1 MDQLLITV
9 LSGVANG
16 AVYGL
21 VGLGLVI
28 IFQSTDVMNFAMAAM
43 ATTASYVALSMVRR
57 RAWRWRWRWSI
68 AVVFASLFGLAVRE
82 VLIRPLGEGR
92 LFAALVVTM
101 GVAISTEHFVGR
113 HWGEQPEAFPRLVD
127 GTVSLGGSRIHTQDL
142 LDHRRRRRRDGRRR
156 AACSR
161 VRRSARPCA
170 QSPSPRRPPGCSA
183 STPRR
188 SPASRGPWA
197 SGSPP
202 SAWSSTRPTSGLTP
216 VVLAPVLFRAFAG
229 ILLGG
234 LTSMTGAVVGGLVI
248 GVLDNLAA
256 TYVSAS
262 FRDTFVFSVAVL
274 VLLVRPQGMFGRQ
287 AFVRV

>member
-1 MDQLLITV
+1 VDQLFITL

-43 ATTASYVALSMVRR
+43 ATTATYVALSAYNAGVVL
-57 RAWRWRWRWSI
+57 ALALVL
-68 AVVFASLFGLAVRE
+68 AVVFAAGFGLAVRE
-82 VLIRPLGEGR
+82 VLIRPLGDGR

-101 GVAISTEHFVGR
+101 GVAIATEHFVGR
-113 HWGEQPEAFPRLVD
+113 QWGEQPQAFPRLVD
-127 GTVSLGGSRIHTQDL
+127 GTVSIGGSRIETQDL
-142 LDHRRRRRRDGRRR
+142 LIIGVAVVAMAGVAYLFRRTPLGSAMR
-156 AACSR
+156 AVAESSETAA
-161 VRRSARPCA
+161 VLGINSNKVARI
-170 QSPSPRRPPGCSA
+170 
-183 STPRR
+183 
-188 SPASRGPWA
+188 
-197 SGSPP
+197 
-202 SAWSSTRPTSGLTP
+202 AWVLGVALATLGVVLYAPNTGLTP

-234 LTSMTGAVVGGLVI
+234 LTSMVGAVVGGLVI

>member
-43 ATTASYVALSMVRR
+43 ATTASYVALSAYDAGIALALALV
-57 RAWRWRWRWSI
+57 I
-68 AVVFASLFGLAVRE
+68 AVGFASVFGVVVRE
-82 VLIRPLGEGR
+82 VLIRPLGDGR

-101 GVAISTEHFVGR
+101 GVAIGTEHFVGQ
-113 HWGEQPEAFPRLVD
+113 HWGEQPKAFPRLVE
-127 GTVSLGGSRIHTQDL
+127 GTVSLGGSRINTQDL
-142 LDHRRRRRRDGRRR
+142 VIIGVALVAMAGVAFLFTRTPLGSAMR
-156 AACSR
+156 AVAE
-161 VRRSARPCA
+161 SAETAAVLGINA
-170 QSPSPRRPPGCSA
+170 QKVARIA
-183 STPRR
+183 
-188 SPASRGPWA
+188 WA
-197 SGSPP
+197 LGVGLATLGVVLYAPK
-202 SAWSSTRPTSGLTP
+202 TGLTP

>member
-43 ATTASYVALSMVRR
+43 ATTASYLALSMYNAGIALALALVL
-57 RAWRWRWRWSI
+57 
-68 AVVFASLFGLAVRE
+68 AVVLASAFGLAVRE
-82 VLIRPLGEGR
+82 VLIRPLGDGR

-101 GVAISTEHFVGR
+101 GVAIGTEHFVGQ
-113 HWGEQPEAFPRLVD
+113 HWGEQPKAFPRLVD
-127 GTVSLGGSRIHTQDL
+127 GTLALGGSRINLQDL
-142 LDHRRRRRRDGRRR
+142 VIIGVAVVAMAAVAFLFTRTPLGSAMR
-156 AACSR
+156 AVAESSETAA
-161 VRRSARPCA
+161 VLGINSQKVARIA
-170 QSPSPRRPPGCSA
+170 
-183 STPRR
+183 
-188 SPASRGPWA
+188 WA
-197 SGSPP
+197 LGVGLATLGVLLYAPK
-202 SAWSSTRPTSGLTP
+202 TGLTP

-262 FRDTFVFSVAVL
+262 FRDTFVFSIAVL

>member
-1 MDQLLITV
+1 LDHLLITV

-28 IFQSTDVMNFAMAAM
+28 IFRSTDVMNFAMAAM
-43 ATTASYVALSMVRR
+43 ATMASYVAITVHDAGVALVL
-57 RAWRWRWRWSI
+57 AL
-68 AVVFASLFGLAVRE
+68 AVAVAFASLSGLAVRE
-82 VLIRPLGEGR
+82 VLIRPLGGGR

-113 HWGEQPEAFPRLVD
+113 RWGEQPRAFPRLVD
-127 GTVSLGGSRIHTQDL
+127 GTVALGGSRMNAQDL
-142 LDHRRRRRRDGRRR
+142 VIIGVAVVAMAGIAFLFRRTTLGSAMR
-156 AACSR
+156 AVAESSETAE
-161 VRRSARPCA
+161 VLGINAQKVARIA
-170 QSPSPRRPPGCSA
+170 
-183 STPRR
+183 
-188 SPASRGPWA
+188 WA
-197 SGSPP
+197 LGVGVATLGVVLYAPN
-202 SAWSSTRPTSGLTP
+202 AGLTP
-216 VVLAPVLFRAFAG
+216 TVLAPVLFRAFAG

-234 LTSMTGAVVGGLVI
+234 LTSMAGAVVGGLVI

-274 VLLVRPQGMFGRQ
+274 VLLVRPQGMFGRP

>member
-43 ATTASYVALSMVRR
+43 ATTASYLALSMHN
-57 RAWRWRWRWSI
+57 AGLAL
-68 AVVFASLFGLAVRE
+68 AVAMVLAVGLASAFGLAVRE
-82 VLIRPLGEGR
+82 VLIRPLGDGR

-101 GVAISTEHFVGR
+101 GVAISTEHFVGQ
-113 HWGEQPEAFPRLVD
+113 HWGEQPKSFPRLVD
-127 GTVSLGGSRIHTQDL
+127 GSVAIGGSRINTQDL
-142 LDHRRRRRRDGRRR
+142 LIIGVAVVAMAGVAFLFTRTPLGSAMR
-156 AACSR
+156 AVAESSETAA
-161 VRRSARPCA
+161 VLGINSQKVARIA
-170 QSPSPRRPPGCSA
+170 
-183 STPRR
+183 
-188 SPASRGPWA
+188 WA
-197 SGSPP
+197 LGVGLATLGVLLYAPN
-202 SAWSSTRPTSGLTP
+202 AGLTP

-262 FRDTFVFSVAVL
+262 FRDTFVFSIAVL

>member
-1 MDQLLITV
+1 MDQLLVTV
-9 LSGVANG
+9 LTGVANG

-43 ATTASYVALSMVRR
+43 ATAASYVALSMYGAGV
-57 RAWRWRWRWSI
+57 ALALALVL
-68 AVVFASLFGLAVRE
+68 AVGFASIFGLAVRE

-101 GVAISTEHFVGR
+101 GVAIGTEHFVGR
-113 HWGEQPEAFPRLVD
+113 HWGEQPKAFPRLVD
-127 GTVSLGGSRIHTQDL
+127 GNVSIGGSRVDTQDL
-142 LDHRRRRRRDGRRR
+142 LVIVVAVFAMAAVALLFRRTSLGSAMR
-156 AACSR
+156 AVAESSETAR
-161 VRRSARPCA
+161 VLGINSQKVARIA
-170 QSPSPRRPPGCSA
+170 
-183 STPRR
+183 
-188 SPASRGPWA
+188 WA
-197 SGSPP
+197 LGVGLATLGVVLYAPNV
-202 SAWSSTRPTSGLTP
+202 GLTP

-256 TYVSAS
+256 TYFAAS
-262 FRDTFVFSVAVL
+262 FRDTIVFSVAVL
-274 VLLVRPQGMFGRQ
+274 VLLVRPQGMFGRP

>member
-1 MDQLLITV
+1 MDELFITV
-9 LSGVANG
+9 LSGVTNG

-43 ATTASYVALSMVRR
+43 ATTASYVALSVYDAGVALALAMVV
-57 RAWRWRWRWSI
+57 
-68 AVVFASLFGLAVRE
+68 AVLFASAFGVVVRE
-82 VLIRPLGEGR
+82 VLIRPLGDGR

-101 GVAISTEHFVGR
+101 GVAISVEHFVGR
-113 HWGEQPEAFPRLVD
+113 HWGEQPRAFPRLVE
-127 GTVSLGGSRIHTQDL
+127 GTVSLGGSRINTQDFVVIGVAVAAMAGIAFL
-142 LDHRRRRRRDGRRR
+142 FTRTSLGSAMR
-156 AACSR
+156 AVAESSETAR
-161 VRRSARPCA
+161 VLGINSQKVARIA
-170 QSPSPRRPPGCSA
+170 
-183 STPRR
+183 
-188 SPASRGPWA
+188 WA
-197 SGSPP
+197 LGVGLATLGVVLYAPN
-202 SAWSSTRPTSGLTP
+202 AGLTP

-256 TYVSAS
+256 TYISAS

>member
-1 MDQLLITV
+1 MDELLITV
-9 LSGVANG
+9 LGGVANG

-43 ATTASYVALSMVRR
+43 ATTASYVALSIHD
-57 RAWRWRWRWSI
+57 AGI
-68 AVVFASLFGLAVRE
+68 ALGLALVVAVLFASAFGLVARE
-82 VLIRPLGEGR
+82 VLIRPLGDGR

-101 GVAISTEHFVGR
+101 GLAIGTEHFIGQQ
-113 HWGEQPEAFPRLVD
+113 WGEQPRAFPRLVE
-127 GTVSLGGSRIHTQDL
+127 GTVSLDGSRINTQDL
-142 LDHRRRRRRDGRRR
+142 IIIGVAFAAMAAVALLFRRTPLGSAMR
-156 AACSR
+156 AVAESSETA
-161 VRRSARPCA
+161 VVLGINSQKVARIA
-170 QSPSPRRPPGCSA
+170 
-183 STPRR
+183 
-188 SPASRGPWA
+188 WA
-197 SGSPP
+197 LGVGLATLGVLLYAPN
-202 SAWSSTRPTSGLTP
+202 AGLTP

-274 VLLVRPQGMFGRQ
+274 VLLVRPQGMFGRE

>member
-43 ATTASYVALSMVRR
+43 ATTASYVALSVYD
-57 RAWRWRWRWSI
+57 AGIALAFALVI
-68 AVVFASLFGLAVRE
+68 AVGFASVFGLVVRE
-82 VLIRPLGEGR
+82 VLIRPLGDGR

-101 GVAISTEHFVGR
+101 GVAISTEHFVGQQ
-113 HWGEQPEAFPRLVD
+113 WGEQPKAFPRLVD
-127 GTVSLGGSRIHTQDL
+127 GTVSLGGSRVQTQDL
-142 LDHRRRRRRDGRRR
+142 LIIAVAIVAMAGVAFLFTRTPLGSAMR
-156 AACSR
+156 AVAESSETAA
-161 VRRSARPCA
+161 VLGINSQKVARIA
-170 QSPSPRRPPGCSA
+170 
-183 STPRR
+183 
-188 SPASRGPWA
+188 WA
-197 SGSPP
+197 LGVGLATLGVVLYAPN
-202 SAWSSTRPTSGLTP
+202 AGLTP

>member
-1 MDQLLITV
+1 MDQLLVTV

-43 ATTASYVALSMVRR
+43 ATTASYVALSVYD
-57 RAWRWRWRWSI
+57 AGVALAVALVI
-68 AVVFASLFGLAVRE
+68 AVGFASLFGLAVRE
-82 VLIRPLGEGR
+82 VLIRPLGPGR

-101 GVAISTEHFVGR
+101 GVSIGTEHFVGR
-113 HWGEQPEAFPRLVD
+113 QWGEQPRAFPRLVD
-127 GTVSLGGSRIHTQDL
+127 GTVTLGGSRVNLQDL
-142 LDHRRRRRRDGRRR
+142 TIIVVAVFAMAAVAVLFRRTPLGSAMR
-156 AACSR
+156 AVAESSETAA
-161 VRRSARPCA
+161 VLGINSQKVARIA
-170 QSPSPRRPPGCSA
+170 
-183 STPRR
+183 
-188 SPASRGPWA
+188 WA
-197 SGSPP
+197 LGVGLATLGVVLYAPNV
-202 SAWSSTRPTSGLTP
+202 GLTP

>member
-1 MDQLLITV
+1 MDQFLITV

-43 ATTASYVALSMVRR
+43 ATMASYVALSLYGAGV
-57 RAWRWRWRWSI
+57 ALVL
-68 AVVFASLFGLAVRE
+68 ALGLAVVLASAFGVLTRE
-82 VLIRPLGEGR
+82 VLIRPLGDGR

-113 HWGEQPEAFPRLVD
+113 HWGEQPKAFPRLVE
-127 GTVSLGGSRIHTQDL
+127 GTVAIGGSRLNYQDL
-142 LDHRRRRRRDGRRR
+142 LIIGVAVVAMAAVAYLFRRTPLGSAMR
-156 AACSR
+156 AVAESSETAA
-161 VRRSARPCA
+161 VLGINSQKVARIA
-170 QSPSPRRPPGCSA
+170 
-183 STPRR
+183 
-188 SPASRGPWA
+188 WA
-197 SGSPP
+197 LGVGLATLGVVLYAPN
-202 SAWSSTRPTSGLTP
+202 SGLTP

-274 VLLVRPQGMFGRQ
+274 VLLARPQGMFGRQ

>member
-1 MDQLLITV
+1 MDELLITV
-9 LSGVANG
+9 LGGVANG

-43 ATTASYVALSMVRR
+43 ATTASYVALSIHD
-57 RAWRWRWRWSI
+57 AGI
-68 AVVFASLFGLAVRE
+68 ALGLALVVAVLFASAFGLVARE
-82 VLIRPLGEGR
+82 VLIRPLGDGR

-101 GVAISTEHFVGR
+101 GLAIGTEHFIGQQ
-113 HWGEQPEAFPRLVD
+113 WGEQPRAFPRLVE
-127 GTVSLGGSRIHTQDL
+127 GTVSLGGSRINTQDL
-142 LDHRRRRRRDGRRR
+142 IIIGVAFAAMAAVALLFRRTPLGSAMR
-156 AACSR
+156 AVAESSETA
-161 VRRSARPCA
+161 VVLGINSQKVARIA
-170 QSPSPRRPPGCSA
+170 
-183 STPRR
+183 
-188 SPASRGPWA
+188 WA
-197 SGSPP
+197 LGVGLATLGVLLYAPN
-202 SAWSSTRPTSGLTP
+202 AGLTP

-274 VLLVRPQGMFGRQ
+274 VLLVRPQGMFGRE

>member
-1 MDQLLITV
+1 VDQVLITV

-43 ATTASYVALSMVRR
+43 ATTASYVALTVHD
-57 RAWRWRWRWSI
+57 AGAALVLAL
-68 AVVFASLFGLAVRE
+68 AVAVAFASAFGVAVRE
-82 VLIRPLGEGR
+82 VLIRPLGDGR

-113 HWGEQPEAFPRLVD
+113 QWGEQPRAFPRVVD
-127 GTVSLGGSRIHTQDL
+127 GTLAIGESRINMQDL
-142 LDHRRRRRRDGRRR
+142 VIIGVAVVAMAGIAFLFRRTPLGSAMR
-156 AACSR
+156 AVAESPETAAILGINSQK
-161 VRRSARPCA
+161 VARTA
-170 QSPSPRRPPGCSA
+170 
-183 STPRR
+183 
-188 SPASRGPWA
+188 WA
-197 SGSPP
+197 LGVGLATLGVVLYAPNV
-202 SAWSSTRPTSGLTP
+202 GLTP

-256 TYVSAS
+256 TYISAS

-274 VLLVRPQGMFGRQ
+274 VLLVRPQGMFGRP
-287 AFVRV
+287 AFARV

>member
-1 MDQLLITV
+1 MDQLLVTV
-9 LSGVANG
+9 LNGVANG

-43 ATTASYVALSMVRR
+43 ATTASYVALSVYD
-57 RAWRWRWRWSI
+57 AGVVLALALVI
-68 AVVFASLFGLAVRE
+68 AVACASVFGLAVRE

-101 GVAISTEHFVGR
+101 GVAIATEHYVGQR
-113 HWGEQPEAFPRLVD
+113 WGEQPKAFPRLVD
-127 GTVSLGGSRIHTQDL
+127 GTVAVGGSR
-142 LDHRRRRRRDGRRR
+142 
-156 AACSR
+156 
-161 VRRSARPCA
+161 VNA
-170 QSPSPRRPPGCSA
+170 QSLLVIAVALVAMAAVALLFQRTTLGSA
-183 STPRR
+183 MRAVAESSETARILGINSQKVAR
-188 SPASRGPWA
+188 IAWA
-197 SGSPP
+197 LGVGLATLGVVLYAPNV
-202 SAWSSTRPTSGLTP
+202 GLTP

-234 LTSMTGAVVGGLVI
+234 LTSMTGAVVGGLAI
-248 GVLDNLAA
+248 GVLDSLAA

>member
-43 ATTASYVALSMVRR
+43 ATTASYLALSMHN
-57 RAWRWRWRWSI
+57 AGLAL
-68 AVVFASLFGLAVRE
+68 AVAMVLAVALASAFGLAVRE
-82 VLIRPLGEGR
+82 VLIRPLGDGR

-101 GVAISTEHFVGR
+101 GVAISTEHFVGQY
-113 HWGEQPEAFPRLVD
+113 WGEQPKSFPRLVD
-127 GTVSLGGSRIHTQDL
+127 GSVAIGGSRINTQDL
-142 LDHRRRRRRDGRRR
+142 LIIGVAVVAMAGVAFLFTRTPLGSAMR
-156 AACSR
+156 AVAESSETAA
-161 VRRSARPCA
+161 VLGINSQKVARIA
-170 QSPSPRRPPGCSA
+170 
-183 STPRR
+183 
-188 SPASRGPWA
+188 WA
-197 SGSPP
+197 LGVGLATLGVLLYAPN
-202 SAWSSTRPTSGLTP
+202 AGLTP

-262 FRDTFVFSVAVL
+262 FRDTFVFSIAVL

>member
-1 MDQLLITV
+1 MDQLLVTLLGGI
-9 LSGVANG
+9 ANG

-28 IFQSTDVMNFAMAAM
+28 IFQATDVMNFAMAAM
-43 ATTASYVALSMVRR
+43 ATMAAYVALSVYD
-57 RAWRWRWRWSI
+57 AGVALAFALVI
-68 AVVFASLFGLAVRE
+68 AVGFAALFGLAVRE
-82 VLIRPLGEGR
+82 VLIRPLGGGR

-101 GVAISTEHFVGR
+101 GVAIGTEHFVGR
-113 HWGEQPEAFPRLVD
+113 RWGEQPTAFPRLLD
-127 GTVSLGGSRIHTQDL
+127 GTVPIGD
-142 LDHRRRRRRDGRRR
+142 
-156 AACSR
+156 AR
-161 VRRSARPCA
+161 VNA
-170 QSPSPRRPPGCSA
+170 QSLLVIGVALVAMAAVALLFRRTALGSA
-183 STPRR
+183 MRAVAESSETARVLGINDQYVAR
-188 SPASRGPWA
+188 IAWA
-197 SGSPP
+197 LGVGLATLGVVLYAPNV
-202 SAWSSTRPTSGLTP
+202 GLTP

-248 GVLDNLAA
+248 GVLDSLAA

>member
-1 MDQLLITV
+1 VDQLFITV
-9 LSGVANG
+9 LNGVANG

-28 IFQSTDVMNFAMAAM
+28 IFQATDVMNFAMAAM
-43 ATTASYVALSMVRR
+43 ATTATYVALSVFD
-57 RAWRWRWRWSI
+57 AGVAI
-68 AVVFASLFGLAVRE
+68 AIALVVAVVFASVFGLAVRE
-82 VLIRPLGEGR
+82 VLIRPLGDGR

-101 GVAISTEHFVGR
+101 GVAIATEHYIGQR
-113 HWGEQPEAFPRLVD
+113 WGEQPRAFPRVVE
-127 GTVSLGGSRIHTQDL
+127 GTVSIGGSRIQAQDL
-142 LDHRRRRRRDGRRR
+142 LIIAVAMVAMAGVAFLFRRTPLGSAMR
-156 AACSR
+156 AVAESSETAA
-161 VRRSARPCA
+161 VLGINAQKVARIA
-170 QSPSPRRPPGCSA
+170 
-183 STPRR
+183 
-188 SPASRGPWA
+188 WA
-197 SGSPP
+197 LGVGLATLGVVLYAPN
-202 SAWSSTRPTSGLTP
+202 TGLTP

-287 AFVRV
+287 AFARV